1 MKAYSQDLR
10 DRVIEIYKRG
20 KINKSQI
27 ARLFSVCYGTACEWI
42 KRYETTGNYE
52 SKQGVDCGR
61 QPRYDDKQSILNYLR
76 DNPDSSGIEIR
87 NALAPTLGMSTFYA
101 TLDRLGITY
110 KKKSRNTHSETR

>member
-1 MKAYSQDLR
+1 MYTYTKKVHYFLMKAYSQDLR

-61 QPRYDDKQSILNYLR
+61 QPRYDDKQSIRVNTYRL
-76 DNPDSSGIEIR
+76 IEMHVHIYR
-87 NALAPTLGMSTFYA
+87 E
-101 TLDRLGITY
+101 R
-110 KKKSRNTHSETR
+110 

>member
-10 DRVIEIYKRG
+10 DLVIKTYKDG
-20 KINKSQI
+20 KNNKSQI
-27 ARLFSVCYGTACEWI
+27 ARLFVLCYDTVCDWI

-61 QPRYDDKQSILNYLR
+61 KPKYNDKQSILNYIK
-76 DNPDSSGIEIR
+76 DNPDASGIEIR
-87 NALAPTLGMSTFYA
+87 NALVPTLGMSTFYL

-110 KKKSRNTHSETR
+110 KKRAKVHAKR